1 MKELIRAVFEGALV
15 NIKILIDSS
24 TYISQ
29 FTFIFL
35 LIQTKDNNC
44 GCPYK
49 TWLEIDKAMDVSRKF
64 SGSPLKKIGLLTF

>member
-1 MKELIRAVFEGALV
+1 MKELIRAVFEEGLV

-24 TYISQ
+24 TYILSQ

-44 GCPYK
+44 VHPYK
-49 TWLEIDKAMDVSRKF
+49 TWLEIDKAMVVTRKF
-64 SGSPLKKIGLLTF
+64 